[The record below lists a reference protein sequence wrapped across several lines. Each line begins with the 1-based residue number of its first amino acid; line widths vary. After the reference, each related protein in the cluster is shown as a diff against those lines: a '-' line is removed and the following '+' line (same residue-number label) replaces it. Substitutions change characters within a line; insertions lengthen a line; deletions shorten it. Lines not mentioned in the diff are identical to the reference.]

1 MSVSL
6 QEILV
11 SVVLWI
17 ELEAQP
23 EKITVKRRKENH
35 NHYF

>member
-1 MSVSL
+1 
-6 QEILV
+6 
-11 SVVLWI
+11 VLWI

-35 NHYF
+35 NDYF